1 MQAYRAARVIDGISK
16 RPLQNGTVL
25 IDQGRIVSVEPN
37 GHAITTDVVD
47 LGDATLLP
55 GLIDAH
61 VHLVWSAGREPHALV
76 DQESRYLTLLRCVE
90 NCRLHLRAGVTT
102 VRDAGSTDAMAIP
115 VARAIEL
122 GVAQGPRVLA
132 AGRVVAMTGGH
143 AHVLGRE
150 ADGVEGVR
158 HAVRSEMKGGAHLVK
173 LMASGG
179 IYGHGEE
186 VGSPQ
191 YSVEEMRAGVEEAHK
206 AGRKVAAH
214 AYSPKAIAN
223 ALDAGVDSIEHASFL
238 DEACA
243 IRMKETGTFMVPTL
257 STYEAMY
264 TCGQKMDLP
273 DYIMRK
279 TGDVMLASRAA
290 FGLALKTDVRIA
302 TGTDAGAP
310 GHPHGS
316 LSEELRLMVEYGATA
331 LDAIRFATGNAA
343 ELLGLAH
350 EIGTLEPGKRAD
362 LLAVSGDPLQDIRV
376 LKNVLLVV
384 RDGAIVWN
392 QPTRSERVWST
403 AI

>member
-1 MQAYRAARVIDGISK
+1 MQAYRAARVIDGVSK
-16 RPLQNGTVL
+16 RPLQNGTVVV
-25 IDQGRIVSVEPN
+25 DQSRIVSVEPHLRST
-37 GHAITTDVVD
+37 GDGVID
-47 LGDATLLP
+47 LGDATIMP

-61 VHLVWSAGREPHALV
+61 VHLVWNAGREPHVLV
-76 DQESRYLTLLRCVE
+76 EQESRYLTVLRCVE

-102 VRDAGSTDAMAIP
+102 VRDAGSTDAIAVA

-143 AHVLGRE
+143 ANVLGRE
-150 ADGVEGVR
+150 ADGVDGVR
-158 HAVRSEMKGGAHLVK
+158 QAVRSEMKGGAHLIK

-191 YSVEEMRAGVEEAHK
+191 YAVEEMRAGVEEAHK
-206 AGRKVAAH
+206 GGRKVAAH
-214 AYSPKAIAN
+214 AYSPRAIAN

-238 DEACA
+238 DEECA
-243 IRMKETGTFMVPTL
+243 IRMRDSGTFMVPTL

-264 TCGQKMDLP
+264 KSGQKMDLP
-273 DYIMRK
+273 DYIVRK
-279 TGDVMLASRAA
+279 TSDVMVASRAA
-290 FGLALKTDVRIA
+290 FALALKIGVPLA

-316 LSEELRLMVEYGATA
+316 LPEELRLMVEYGATA
-331 LDAIRFATGNAA
+331 LEAIRFATANSA
-343 ELLGLAH
+343 ELLGLAS

-362 LLAVSGDPLQDIRV
+362 ILAVQGDPLQDIRV
-376 LKNVLLVV
+376 LKNVLFVL
-384 RDGAIVWN
+384 RDGAVVWRDS
-392 QPTRSERVWST
+392 TRSERAWST

>member
-1 MQAYRAARVIDGISK
+1 MQAYRAARVIDGIST

-37 GHAITTDVVD
+37 VSSIGRDVID
-47 LGDATLLP
+47 LGDATLMP

-76 DQESRYLTLLRCVE
+76 DQEPRYLTVLRCVE

-102 VRDAGSTDAMAIP
+102 VRDAGSTDAIAVP

-122 GVAQGPRVLA
+122 GIAQGPRVLA

-150 ADGVEGVR
+150 ADGVDGVR
-158 HAVRSEMKGGAHLVK
+158 HAVRSEMKGGAHFIK

-179 IYGHGEE
+179 IYGHAEE

-191 YSVEEMRAGVEEAHK
+191 FTVEEMRAGVEEAHK
-206 AGRKVAAH
+206 SGRKVAAH
-214 AYSPKAIAN
+214 AYSPRAIAN
-223 ALDAGVDSIEHASFL
+223 AVDADVDSVEHASFL
-238 DEACA
+238 DEECA
-243 IRMKETGTFMVPTL
+243 NRMKDAGTFMVPTL

-264 TCGQKMDLP
+264 MAGHKMNLP
-273 DYIMRK
+273 DYIVRK
-279 TGDVMLASRAA
+279 TDDVMRASRAA
-290 FGLALKTDVRIA
+290 FALAFRMGLRIA

-316 LSEELRLMVEYGATA
+316 LPEELRLMVDGGATP
-331 LDAIRFATGNAA
+331 LDAIRFATTNSA
-343 ELLGLAH
+343 ELLGLAS

-362 LLAVSGDPLQDIRV
+362 ILVVEGDPLQDIRA
-376 LKNVLLVV
+376 LKNVLVV
-384 RDGAIVWN
+384 LRDGAVMWSQN
-392 QPTRSERVWST
+392 MRSETVWST